1 MNGDTV
7 VSYYEEVLAPTFAY
21 RRRQLAERFNKS
33 FEDTWGLILCDS
45 FTGHHSSSAGTDIQ
59 RDLWAWLS
67 RGMCTYEEMIEANA
81 DINITKDDLSKEMA
95 SCELEVQGDEWQ
107 APMEEVWKQPDIS
120 RTTCLWQIKT
130 DVVDQLAEDW
140 EVEEDL
146 WRCLPQHWQAILNKH
161 LAAFHGRLQDCEALY
176 RHRLEQ
182 FGANDVKTKNAFTK
196 LENTKSGKGS
206 DEIILICKK
215 TGKEASPEVY
225 NKSVLK
231 GKAAQGAVKVNC
243 SKFIEAYQ
251 LSITNLTLRQLSQ
264 TSEEKVRELR
274 IVSVTGASREVQELR
289 VHLSALSLSTS
300 HVLESMSGPPRKRK
314 RAEEDPQEDEEA
326 EDGDEAEKELAMV
339 AAAGEINEEPAEAV
353 LEANMPADLEVA
365 EEIEQTGKAGHN
377 DHGALSDNDD
387 IASEDDGVS
396 FELCDTSFVCEG
408 STNASSSADTPS
420 VATTPKGSGFLESP
434 AFQFLNQL
442 GMADLP
448 NVTGCGLALHGTI
461 QMWQVR
467 YPTAEAGQKMSR
479 ARSWGHLP
487 KKGHVSCCRA
497 LLEVL
502 LWGWERHQAENPACA
517 ATKQKVCTLK
527 GALVVGLGRD
537 LKQ

>member
-1 MNGDTV
+1 
-7 VSYYEEVLAPTFAY
+7 
-21 RRRQLAERFNKS
+21 
-33 FEDTWGLILCDS
+33 
-45 FTGHHSSSAGTDIQ
+45 
-59 RDLWAWLS
+59 
-67 RGMCTYEEMIEANA
+67 
-81 DINITKDDLSKEMA
+81 
-95 SCELEVQGDEWQ
+95 
-107 APMEEVWKQPDIS
+107 
-120 RTTCLWQIKT
+120 
-130 DVVDQLAEDW
+130 
-140 EVEEDL
+140 
-146 WRCLPQHWQAILNKH
+146 
-161 LAAFHGRLQDCEALY
+161 
-176 RHRLEQ
+176 
-182 FGANDVKTKNAFTK
+182 
-196 LENTKSGKGS
+196 
-206 DEIILICKK
+206 
-215 TGKEASPEVY
+215 
-225 NKSVLK
+225 
-231 GKAAQGAVKVNC
+231 
-243 SKFIEAYQ
+243 
-251 LSITNLTLRQLSQ
+251 
-264 TSEEKVRELR
+264 
-274 IVSVTGASREVQELR
+274 
-289 VHLSALSLSTS
+289 
-300 HVLESMSGPPRKRK
+300 
-314 RAEEDPQEDEEA
+314 
-326 EDGDEAEKELAMV
+326 MV